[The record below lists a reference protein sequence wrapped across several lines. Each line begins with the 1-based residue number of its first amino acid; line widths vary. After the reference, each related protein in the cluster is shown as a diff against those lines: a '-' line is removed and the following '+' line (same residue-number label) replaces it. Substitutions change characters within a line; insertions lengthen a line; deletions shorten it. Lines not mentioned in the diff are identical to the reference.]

1 MDKQSL
7 QASLHPSHAGLWT
20 EDKLNDLQMARSNEL
35 KALAV
40 TIHDTIMKDEVA
52 NTYKL
57 SNVTAEFFK
66 DRVIEI
72 IVDSLSSEK
81 ELKIQNLLQEN
92 SRHLENNQS

>member
-72 IVDSLSSEK
+72 IVESLSSEK

-92 SRHLENNQS
+92 SRHLENN

>member
-1 MDKQSL
+1 MDKHSL

-35 KALAV
+35 KALAA

-72 IVDSLSSEK
+72 IVESLSSEK
-81 ELKIQNLLQEN
+81 E
-92 SRHLENNQS
+92 